1 MKNTFMRIRK
11 NNSNSNFDNML
22 YKYKNTFNI
31 NKLLKITY
39 NFNYKKNSMIN
50 KKLFIIIKY
59 INIYLTRIYTHLYY

>member
-11 NNSNSNFDNML
+11 NNSNSDFDNML

-50 KKLFIIIKY
+50 KKNFSKEY
-59 INIYLTRIYTHLYY
+59 IYIVKKN

>member
-1 MKNTFMRIRK
+1 MRIRK
-11 NNSNSNFDNML
+11 NNSNSDFDNML

-50 KKLFIIIKY
+50 KKNFSKEY
-59 INIYLTRIYTHLYY
+59 IYILLKKTKK

>member
-1 MKNTFMRIRK
+1 MRIRK
-11 NNSNSNFDNML
+11 NNSNSDFDNML

-50 KKLFIIIKY
+50 KKNFSKEYTY
-59 INIYLTRIYTHLYY
+59 IVKKN

>member
-1 MKNTFMRIRK
+1 MKNTFRRIRK

-50 KKLFIIIKY
+50 KKNFSKEY
-59 INIYLTRIYTHLYY
+59 IYIYC

>member
-1 MKNTFMRIRK
+1 MRIRK
-11 NNSNSNFDNML
+11 NNSNSDFDNML

-50 KKLFIIIKY
+50 KKLFK
-59 INIYLTRIYTHLYY
+59 RIYILLKKTKNKFFI

>member
-1 MKNTFMRIRK
+1 MKNSYIRIRK
-11 NNSNSNFDNML
+11 NNSNNVFDNML

-50 KKLFIIIKY
+50 KKNFSKEY
-59 INIYLTRIYTHLYY
+59 IYILLKKTKK

>member
-1 MKNTFMRIRK
+1 MRIRK
-11 NNSNSNFDNML
+11 NNSNSDFDNIL

-50 KKLFIIIKY
+50 KKNFSKEY
-59 INIYLTRIYTHLYY
+59 IYIVKKN